1 MPPPTTRHPVNEFI
15 LELLP
20 EWLKS
25 AGELPLKAFRGCLTA
40 HLDSQKQIAS
50 VISQLVPLQQFAK
63 ARLGPAIEAK
73 LGVTIDLD
81 TAIWREAH
89 LRVSPRQFDPAPGVL
104 PPDFDVHFTFEP
116 LLQKLLQN
124 FSAAESFAEQT
135 TVLAGPPEEGMPE
148 QPVTSKL
155 QELVALCRAVDVG
168 GAYQEH
174 LGQLMN
180 KAFIDTLALDKR
192 LELALAVETAAL
204 KGQLAGADLALLRQ
218 AAKGRTYHHAQG
230 WSVVAK
236 GLQIL
241 GCRVDGALV
250 FELMEPPRHQG
261 DFPFGPPNALRGV
274 ILYLPGMQEQPLRRF
289 ADWAA
294 VNQALV
300 AAMADSALKR
310 TLLARIALD
319 DRIQYQLLLS
329 GRLGD
334 DLPDL
339 QPSGVPCDGS
349 VFAAMAQWHVQ
360 RIKDDAR
367 FLAIPSA
374 QADRAAT
381 ARRLAG
387 LKNAGL
393 ALVGLAGLFVPVVG
407 AVLLADMAR
416 QLLGHVYQGA
426 SDWSQ
431 GHQHEA
437 LQHLIEVATSVAL
450 LGTAALGAHV
460 LRNVFFEPLE
470 PVTTEQGLQRLW
482 RNDLEPYRKAPADLV
497 LTERQDGLFAADDQL
512 WWHNE
517 RRFYAVRQDAK
528 GAWRLLHDDG
538 PGAFGP
544 VLRGNGERAW
554 WLGMDRPLEWQ
565 GEAFL
570 LRRLWPAARLLSAER
585 VANILRVADVDEAM
599 LRRLLVEQRPLPV
612 ALRDTLERFAVQARN
627 DSFFTL
633 QSEGEALI
641 ERLQWC
647 SEQLGVQA
655 LVADERFTAAI
666 DNAERLRPAM
676 LEHFAGQYGRDDPA
690 LPLLARHFPS
700 LPKAY
705 ALEVLK
711 AASPQMRQTILHT
724 ARLPLALAQRARMLM
739 QEVRLVRLREALY
752 LRDSY
757 SPDLV
762 SLVFKLLQK
771 QGLAREQTDLVFRG
785 GAAVLEHLCP
795 AFGGAALRL
804 DMVWKN
810 GRFELYD
817 AMGHRSELDIAEPH
831 GLFEVL
837 AATLAPRYLQRLG
850 WAGEN
855 TAQRIRLQMQAWL
868 PQSRK
873 DLLTLLGW
881 HEAGP
886 RGASFQR
893 LDDGRIGFPLGPVQS
908 CLGTPECA
916 LRRRIRSLYPAFDD
930 ADVEHF
936 RALLYERTSSPY
948 SSLLR
953 QEQEYDRLDQSLGLW
968 SRHAGAFQYQQRI
981 RVSDVFRRAWRM
993 EGLRFPVQGRSNWD
1007 SHLSVASIPL
1017 GELPEIPAGTDFG
1030 HISQLTLVNLNL
1042 DVLPPGFLANF
1053 PRLQILN
1060 LNYNHLPRLPE
1071 GLERLPRLREL
1082 SLVGNHIHL
1091 NAAQMEVLASCTEL
1105 RHLDVSDNLIG
1116 TARLQVE
1123 GFVNLETLNV
1133 RRTGLSAL
1141 PDGLE
1146 HCAQLTFIDAR
1157 NNQIEHLPQA
1167 LLDTP
1172 VRQRQV
1178 IALSGNPLS
1187 AEQLARLNLPA
1198 PAVVVANPVATRSQ
1212 WLGTLDNEQRQARE
1226 AQWDTLR
1233 AVAGSEAFFDLLD
1246 ELTESADFA
1255 AVPQEL
1261 GRRVWKVVAAAS
1273 DDQRLRQDLFD
1284 LAADPRTCGDSAAH
1298 VFSQVEVGM
1307 HVSQFTHNGAP
1318 AATAKERLR
1327 LAQRLFRLQ
1336 KVEDLARADMDARY
1350 ADGRW
1355 RRGEHDEEEVEV
1367 SLAYRTALARRLN
1380 LLGQP
1385 QGMLFEGLAQVSE
1398 GDIDRAYLEV
1408 INAESTDEPAIF
1420 ISKRGF
1426 WREALS
1432 ALNAQAYA
1440 DIKADFDARW
1450 EVMQAQE
1457 ENTGQSLQG
1466 NAAAL
1471 GDPQYLA
1478 RGRQLKRE
1486 RSQALAELSLRLTQA
1501 ALQTPMQ

>member
-1 MPPPTTRHPVNEFI
+1 MPPSPASHPVNEFI

-25 AGELPLKAFRGCLTA
+25 AGELPLKAFHSCLKA

-73 LGVTIDLD
+73 LGVPIDLD

-89 LRVSPRQFDPAPGVL
+89 LRVSPRPFDPTPGVL

-124 FSAAESFAEQT
+124 FSAGESFTEQT
-135 TVLAGPPEEGMPE
+135 TVLAGPPEEGLPE

-180 KAFIDTLALDKR
+180 KEFIDTLALDKR

-204 KGQLAGADLALLRQ
+204 KGQLAGADLAMLRQ
-218 AAKGRTYHHAQG
+218 AAQGHTYHHAQG

-236 GLQIL
+236 ALQVL
-241 GCRVDGALV
+241 DCRVDGALV
-250 FELMEPPRHQG
+250 FELFEPPRHQG
-261 DFPFGPPNALRGV
+261 DFPFGPPNALKGV
-274 ILYLPGMQEQPLRRF
+274 ILYLPGLQEQPLRRF
-289 ADWAA
+289 TNWAA
-294 VNQALV
+294 VNKALV
-300 AAMADSALKR
+300 AAMADSEFKR
-310 TLLARIALD
+310 TLLARIALNE
-319 DRIQYQLLLS
+319 RSQYQLLLS
-329 GRLGD
+329 CRLGD

-339 QPSGVPCDGS
+339 QPWGVPCDGS
-349 VFAAMAQWHVQ
+349 VFAAMADWHVQ

-367 FLAIPSA
+367 FLAVPSA
-374 QADRAAT
+374 LADRAAT

-387 LKNAGL
+387 LKDAGL
-393 ALVGLAGLFVPVVG
+393 ALIGLAGLFVPVVG

-437 LQHLIEVATSVAL
+437 LQHLIDVATSVAL

-460 LRNVFFEPLE
+460 LRNAFFEPLE
-470 PVTTEQGLQRLW
+470 PVMTEQGLQRLW

-497 LTERQDGLFAADDQL
+497 LTERHDGLFAGGDQL

-517 RRFYAVRQDAK
+517 GRFYAVRQDAK
-528 GAWRLLHDDG
+528 GAWRLLHDEG

-544 VLRGNGERAW
+544 ALRGNGERAW

-585 VANILRVADVDEAM
+585 VADILRVADVDEAV

-627 DSFFTL
+627 DSFFRL
-633 QSEGEALI
+633 QSEGEVFI

-655 LVADERFTAAI
+655 LVADERITAAI

-711 AASPQMRQTILHT
+711 AASPQMRDTILHA

-795 AFGGAALRL
+795 AFGGAASRL

-817 AMGHRSELDIAEPH
+817 AIGHRSELDIAEPQ

-837 AATLAPRYLQRLG
+837 AATLAPSYLQKMG
-850 WAGEN
+850 WDAEG
-855 TAQRIRLQMQAWL
+855 TPGRIRAQMQAWL
-868 PQSRK
+868 PQARK
-873 DLLTLLGW
+873 DLLALLGW
-881 HEAGP
+881 HESRP
-886 RGASFQR
+886 RGALLQR
-893 LDDGRIGFPLGPVQS
+893 LDDGRIGYPLGPVQS
-908 CLGTPECA
+908 CLGSEQCP
-916 LRRRIRSLYPAFDD
+916 LRRRIRSLYPGFSD
-930 ADVEHF
+930 ADVEQF
-936 RALLYERTSSPY
+936 RILLYERTTSPY
-948 SSLLR
+948 DSLLR
-953 QEQEYDRLDQSLGLW
+953 QEREYDRLDQSLSLW
-968 SRHAGAFQYQQRI
+968 SQHADAFQHEQRV
-981 RVSDVFRRAWRM
+981 RASDAFRRAWRM
-993 EGLRFPVQGRSNWD
+993 EGLRLPVRGMANWD
-1007 SHLSVASIPL
+1007 SPLSLVSMPL
-1017 GELPEIPAGTDFG
+1017 DELPEIPAGTDFG
-1030 HISQLTLVNLNL
+1030 HISQITLVNLRVG
-1042 DVLPPGFLANF
+1042 VLPAGFLANF
-1053 PRLQILN
+1053 PRLRILN
-1060 LNYNHLPRLPE
+1060 LNYNNLLALPE
-1071 GLERLPRLREL
+1071 GLERLPHLREL
-1082 SLVGNHIHL
+1082 SLVGNRIRL
-1091 NAAQMEVLASCTEL
+1091 TAEQMRVLANCRQL
-1105 RHLDVSDNLIG
+1105 RNLDLSDNFIG
-1116 TARLQVE
+1116 ATALQVQGLE
-1123 GFVNLETLNV
+1123 NLETLNL
-1133 RRTGLSAL
+1133 RRTGLRAF

-1146 HCAQLTFIDAR
+1146 RCTRLTYIDVR
-1157 NNQIEHLPQA
+1157 NNQIDHLPQA
-1167 LLDTP
+1167 LLTTP
-1172 VRQRQV
+1172 LLQRQV
-1178 IALSGNPLS
+1178 IALSGNPVS
-1187 AEQLARLNLPA
+1187 PEQLQRLRLAHPPALVVEPA
-1198 PAVVVANPVATRSQ
+1198 PTKSL
-1212 WLGTLDNEQRQARE
+1212 WLGTLANEQRQTCE
-1226 AQWDTLR
+1226 AQWDALC
-1233 AVAGSEAFFDLLD
+1233 AEAGSEAFFDLLD
-1246 ELTESADFA
+1246 GLTESADFRA
-1255 AVPQEL
+1255 IPEEL
-1261 GRRVWKVVAAAS
+1261 GRQVWEMIAAARS
-1273 DDQRLRQDLFD
+1273 DSRLRQDLFD
-1284 LAADPRTCGDSAAH
+1284 LAADPRTCADSAAH
-1298 VFSQVEVGM
+1298 IFSQLQVAM
-1307 HVSQFTHNGAP
+1307 HVSPFTRNGDAV
-1318 AATAKERLR
+1318 ATAPDRLL

-1336 KVEDLARADMDARY
+1336 KVQDLARDDIDARY

-1355 RRGEHDEEEVEV
+1355 QLGEQDEEEVEV
-1367 SLAYRTALARRLN
+1367 SLVYRTALAERLN

-1385 QGMLFEGLAQVSE
+1385 RGMLFAAVERVE
-1398 GDIDRAYLEV
+1398 PDDIEKAFLDVLD
-1408 INAESTDEPAIF
+1408 AENTEERTLF
-1420 ISKRGF
+1420 ISKLDF
-1426 WREALS
+1426 WVASLRALHAEAFKVVEEDFAAQWD
-1432 ALNAQAYA
+1432 ALE
-1440 DIKADFDARW
+1440 ARM
-1450 EVMQAQE
+1450 EK
-1457 ENTGQSLQG
+1457 TGEAVESHE
-1466 NAAAL
+1466 AAL
-1471 GDPQYLA
+1471 GNPEYLA
-1478 RGRQLKRE
+1478 AARLLGDNRE
-1486 RSQALAELSLRLTQA
+1486 QALAELSLRLTRE
-1501 ALQTPMQ
+1501 ALQVPA